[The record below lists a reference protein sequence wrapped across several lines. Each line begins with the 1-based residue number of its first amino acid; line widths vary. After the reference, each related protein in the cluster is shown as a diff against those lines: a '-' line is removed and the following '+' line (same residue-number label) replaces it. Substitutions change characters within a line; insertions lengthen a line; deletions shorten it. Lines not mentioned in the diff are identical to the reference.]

1 MNSGVP
7 VLRHPVYRLA
17 HHTADNCDS
26 HTCRV
31 QVTTQRWLC
40 KFLRPCGLRRTAP
53 EEGVDAI
60 PFLNHSDGCYLD
72 NRIGQAQILQSIV
85 RLETHSSPPVPC
97 CTIYV
102 HVLTAIFQ
110 PHPINN
116 LRNII
121 ISDLPAMYD
130 IELGVI
136 L

>member
-1 MNSGVP
+1 MNSGVS

-17 HHTADNCDS
+17 RHNADNCGS

-40 KFLRPCGLRRTAP
+40 KFLRPCGLRCAAT

-60 PFLNHSDGCYLD
+60 PFLNRSVGCCLD
-72 NRIGQAQILQSIV
+72 NRIGQAQILQSSV

-97 CTIYV
+97 CTIYA
-102 HVLTAIFQ
+102 HVLTFVFH

-116 LRNII
+116 LMNIV